1 MKKLLT
7 IALAG
12 AVALSLCA
20 CQGTPKT
27 EETPASDTPAV
38 SSTAYFG
45 KVSLVAGNELELNL
59 AKEPEIP
66 EAESTPPPEPSE
78 DGSVPATL
86 MQPAISGGGGA
97 AQRVEVEYT
106 GEIKSFVIPGGMKIK
121 DAMGEEK
128 QLSDI
133 KKGSIMN
140 IFVDD
145 KGNLTEVFL
154 YE

>member
-1 MKKLLT
+1 MKKLLSVL
-7 IALAG
+7 LAT

-20 CQGTPKT
+20 CQSTPKP
-27 EETPASDTPAV
+27 EETPASDTPPVAT
-38 SSTAYFG
+38 SYFG
-45 KVSLVAGNELELNL
+45 KVSFVAGNELELNL
-59 AKEPEIP
+59 AKEPETP
-66 EAESTPPPEPSE
+66 ESESAPPQEPSE

-106 GEIKSFVIPGGMKIK
+106 GEMKPFTLPGGMKIT
-121 DAMGEEK
+121 DAMGNEK

-140 IFVDD
+140 IFALED
-145 KGNLTEVFL
+145 GTITEVFL